1 MKGIILAGGN
11 ATRLYPVTEV
21 VSKQLLPIYNKPM
34 IFYPLSTLMQAGIK
48 EILVISTPDHLG
60 LYQELLGNGSS
71 WGINIEFAA
80 QAKPGGLAEAFLIG
94 EKFIDEDNCALILG
108 DNLFFGSSK
117 FEQELKDATEHEK
130 GALVFAYRVDQP
142 EAYGVVDFD
151 SKLKVVSIEEK
162 PKNPKSNF
170 VVTGLYFY
178 DNEVINIAKSIK
190 RSEREELEIT
200 DVNKAYLERNSLKV
214 SFLGSGTA
222 WLDTGTHDS
231 LIEASTF
238 VRTIEKR
245 QGIRIGSPEGV
256 AYKNK
261 WITSKQLQNIAE
273 KYSLEN
279 GYRHYLLDLIENN
292 L

>member
-1 MKGIILAGGN
+1 MKGIILAGGS
-11 ATRLYPVTEV
+11 ATRLYPVTEII
-21 VSKQLLPIYNKPM
+21 SKQLLPVYNKPM

-48 EILVISTPDHLG
+48 EILLISTAKHLH

-71 WGINIEFAA
+71 LGINIEYAT
-80 QAKPGGLAEAFLIG
+80 QVKPGGLAEAFLIG
-94 EKFIDEDNCALILG
+94 EEFIGEDNCALILG
-108 DNLFFGSSK
+108 DNLFFGSSQ
-117 FEQELKDATEHEK
+117 FEEALKEATEHEK

-142 EAYGVVDFD
+142 QAYGVVEFD
-151 SKLKVVSIEEK
+151 TKLNVISIEEK
-162 PKNPKSNF
+162 PQNPKSNF

-178 DNEVINIAKSIK
+178 DNEVINIAKSLK
-190 RSEREELEIT
+190 PSEREELEIT

-245 QGIRIGSPEGV
+245 QGITIGSPEGV
-256 AYKNK
+256 AYKNQ
-261 WITSKQLQNIAE
+261 WINSKQLQNIAE
-273 KYSLEN
+273 KYYFDN
-279 GYRHYLLDLIENN
+279 GYRHYLLDLIEK
-292 L
+292 

>member
-11 ATRLYPVTEV
+11 ATRLYPVTEI

-48 EILVISTPDHLG
+48 EILLISTPQHLH
-60 LYQELLGNGSS
+60 LYQELLGDGSS
-71 WGINIEFAA
+71 LGIRIEYLT
-80 QAKPGGLAEAFLIG
+80 QAKPAGLAQAFLIG
-94 EKFIDEDNCALILG
+94 EEFIGEDNCALILG
-108 DNLFFGSSK
+108 DNLFIGSSK
-117 FEQELKDATEHEK
+117 FEEALKDAARHKE
-130 GALVFAYRVDQP
+130 GALVFAYRVDKPQ
-142 EAYGVVDFD
+142 AYGVVEFD
-151 SKLKVVSIEEK
+151 TRLNVISIEEK
-162 PKNPKSNF
+162 PQNPKSNF

-178 DNEVINIAKSIK
+178 DNEVINIAKKIK
-190 RSEREELEIT
+190 PSGRKELEIT
-200 DVNKAYLERNSLKV
+200 DVNKEYLEKNSLKV

-222 WLDTGTHDS
+222 WLDTGTHNS

-256 AYKNK
+256 AYKNQ

-273 KYSLEN
+273 KYSSDN
-279 GYRHYLLDLIENN
+279 GYRHYLLDLIEK
-292 L
+292 

>member
-1 MKGIILAGGN
+1 MKGIILAGGS
-11 ATRLYPVTEV
+11 ATRLYPVTEI
-21 VSKQLLPIYNKPM
+21 VSKQLLPVYNKPM

-48 EILVISTPDHLG
+48 EILLISTAKHLH

-71 WGINIEFAA
+71 LGINIEYAT
-80 QAKPGGLAEAFLIG
+80 QAKPGGLAQAFLIG
-94 EKFIDEDNCALILG
+94 EEFIGEDNCALILG
-108 DNLFFGSSK
+108 DNLFFGSSQ
-117 FEQELKDATEHEK
+117 FEEALKDATEHEK

-142 EAYGVVDFD
+142 QAYGVVEFD
-151 SKLKVVSIEEK
+151 TKLNVISIEEK
-162 PKNPKSNF
+162 PQNPKSNF

-178 DNEVINIAKSIK
+178 DNEVINIAKSLK
-190 RSEREELEIT
+190 PSEREELEIT
-200 DVNKAYLERNSLKV
+200 DVNKAYLERSSLKV

-245 QGIRIGSPEGV
+245 QGITIGSPEGV
-256 AYKNK
+256 AYKNQ

-273 KYSLEN
+273 KYYFDN
-279 GYRHYLLDLIENN
+279 GYRHYLLDLIEK
-292 L
+292 

>member
-1 MKGIILAGGN
+1 MKGIILAGGS
-11 ATRLYPVTEV
+11 ATRLYPVTEI
-21 VSKQLLPIYNKPM
+21 VSKQLLPVYNKPM

-48 EILVISTPDHLG
+48 EILLISTPKHLY

-71 WGINIEFAA
+71 LGINIEYAT
-80 QAKPGGLAEAFLIG
+80 QTKPGGLAEAFLIG
-94 EKFIDEDNCALILG
+94 EEFIGEDNCALILG

-117 FEQELKDATEHEK
+117 FEEALKEATEHKK

-142 EAYGVVDFD
+142 QAYGVVEFD
-151 SKLKVVSIEEK
+151 TNSNVISIEEK
-162 PKNPKSNF
+162 PQNPKSNF

-178 DNEVINIAKSIK
+178 DNEVINIAKNIK
-190 RSEREELEIT
+190 PSGREELEIT
-200 DVNKAYLERNSLKV
+200 DVNKEYLERKSLKV

-222 WLDTGTHDS
+222 WLDTGTHDA

-256 AYKNK
+256 AYKNQ

-273 KYSLEN
+273 KYSLDN
-279 GYRHYLLDLIENN
+279 GYRHYLLDLIDK
-292 L
+292 

>member
-1 MKGIILAGGN
+1 MKGIILAGGS
-11 ATRLYPVTEV
+11 ATRLYPVTEI

-48 EILVISTPDHLG
+48 EILLISTTKHLH

-71 WGINIEFAA
+71 LGINIEYAT

-94 EKFIDEDNCALILG
+94 EEFIGEDNCALILG
-108 DNLFFGSSK
+108 DNLFFGSSQ
-117 FEQELKDATEHEK
+117 FEEALKDATEHEK
-130 GALVFAYRVDQP
+130 GALIFAYRVDQP
-142 EAYGVVDFD
+142 QAYGVVEFD
-151 SKLKVVSIEEK
+151 TKLNVISIEEK
-162 PKNPKSNF
+162 PQHPKSNF

-178 DNEVINIAKSIK
+178 DNEVINIAKSLK
-190 RSEREELEIT
+190 PSEREELEIT
-200 DVNKAYLERNSLKV
+200 DVNKAYLERNSLNV

-245 QGIRIGSPEGV
+245 QGITIGSPEGV
-256 AYKNK
+256 AYKNQ

-273 KYSLEN
+273 KYYFDN
-279 GYRHYLLDLIENN
+279 GYRHYLLDLIEK
-292 L
+292 